1 MEEKTKRSSLFWP
14 VFLIVLGVFLF
25 LNQIGVFDGNMG
37 GFLLKLWPLLFI
49 VGGLDGLYK
58 REGYTGALV
67 SIGIGTVFL
76 LANLGY
82 FQTSAFQLLLRLWPV
97 LLIGWGFDLL
107 LHSRTKAAS
116 LIGILIGL
124 ALIAGIVWLSLSTP
138 FGIQKFNTQLVEQ
151 ELGPASEGDIT
162 VVAPVGKLGIHD
174 GAGKGNLVEGSIEV
188 TSTEKI
194 SPEYSVS
201 GKTGYFKL
209 ASEGASIPAPF
220 VGGKNSA
227 AWDLAVTSDVPVAL
241 SSQVITGEQVID
253 LTGLDLK
260 GMAAETIIGS
270 INLTLSDQID
280 LSGSAN
286 VVIGDL
292 HILVPEGLAVVINL
306 DTGLTSV
313 TLRDGFV
320 REGSLVYSPGWKTG
334 QDAVNL
340 SVEVPIGTITVEYVP

>member
-1 MEEKTKRSSLFWP
+1 MENKPKRGSLFWP
-14 VFLIVLGVFLF
+14 VILITLGVFLF
-25 LNQIGVFDGNMG
+25 LNQIGVFQGGMG
-37 GFLLKLWPLLFI
+37 AFLLKLWPLLFI

-82 FQTSAFQLLLRLWPV
+82 FSTSAFQLLLRLWPL

-116 LIGILIGL
+116 IIGIIIGL
-124 ALIAGIVWLSLSTP
+124 VLIAGIVWLSLSTP
-138 FGIQKFNTQLVEQ
+138 FGIQKFNTQPVEQ
-151 ELGPASEGDIT
+151 ALGSASEGDIT

-174 GAGKGNLVEGSIEV
+174 GASGKNLVEGSIAV

-194 SPEYSVS
+194 TPEYSVS
-201 GKTGYFKL
+201 GQTGYFRL
-209 ASEGASIPAPF
+209 VSEGASIPAPF

-227 AWDLAVTSDVPVAL
+227 AWDLAVSSAVPVVL

-253 LTGLDLK
+253 LTGLNVK
-260 GMAAETIIGS
+260 GLAAETIIGS
-270 INLTLSDQID
+270 INLTLSDQVD
-280 LSGSAN
+280 LSGDAN

-292 HILVPEGLAVVINL
+292 HIMVPEGLPVAINVNS
-306 DTGLTSV
+306 GLTSFN
-313 TLRDGFV
+313 LKDGFV
-320 REGSLVYSPGWKTG
+320 REGSIVYSPAWK
-334 QDAVNL
+334 DAKEAANL
-340 SVEVPIGTITVEYVP
+340 SVEVPIGTITIEYVP